1 MYCVWNNW
9 REGRGMTVW
18 HPLTTEW
25 CQCPGF
31 KETFLRSWPEQ
42 RVSWWPGCSQ
52 GCWEVINGPAPRT
65 QPQPSHLV
73 RYLWK
78 WRWWNYVKTVERP
91 PSIPSSS
98 TCSRISKDVFPA
110 LFPSAESWSH
120 GVIASCWK
128 CYLLQWYHHHH
139 LMKPQTPPNESQD
152 HLPQGSIKCTSQ
164 CCKSPEWSVIFF
176 SYLAARV
183 RHAPHI

>member
-1 MYCVWNNW
+1 MYGTT
-9 REGRGMTVW
+9 EGMVGVW
-18 HPLTTEW
+18 HLLTSEW

-42 RVSWWPGCSQ
+42 RVSWWPLWPGCSQ

-65 QPQPSHLV
+65 QPPSPSPAT
-73 RYLWK
+73 LWDICESGDDGIMWK
-78 WRWWNYVKTVERP
+78 LWSVLHPSRHHP
-91 PSIPSSS
+91 PAPASPHM
-98 TCSRISKDVFPA
+98 FPA